1 VEISETMVAFFDAM
15 SEGILIIDID
25 ARIVFC
31 NKAYRNFLSKDLS
44 DLQGQILRDVRPG
57 ARLPEVLRTGD
68 SILHAPRQEAEDI
81 YFVNMYP
88 IYMGG
93 KIAGGLSVVTF
104 IQQVYQFQGVLEEIK
119 QHSKQI
125 LKHISK
131 ASNARYTFD
140 DIVAASPLSKQ
151 TIALARRAAVTEA
164 TIFLRGESG
173 TGKELYAQA
182 IHNASARSSN
192 IFLAINCANFNANTL
207 ESELFGY
214 VEGAFTGAK
223 KGGKIGLFE
232 AASRGTLFL
241 DEVSEIDLPLQAKLL
256 RVLQERLLRPLGGVD
271 EKAIDVRLIAACNA
285 DIESYVQNGR
295 FRADLYYR
303 LYNFPIRVPTLRER
317 RDDIDKLIAHI
328 LDDMSRKMKKSIS
341 MADEA
346 LYHLQRYSWPGNVR
360 ELRNVIEF
368 LSYLTDDG
376 VIREDILPETLKQ
389 PIEEKILILSQ
400 RVKQFER
407 NEINKLLRINGDNL
421 EGKRKTASQ
430 LGISLASLYNKIG
443 KMSTI
448 KGNVETGI
456 VVCPAESRE

>member
-1 VEISETMVAFFDAM
+1 MAAIFDAM
-15 SEGILIIDID
+15 SEGILIIDTD

-31 NKAYRNFLSKDLS
+31 NEAYCRFLNKDVF
-44 DLQGQILRDVRPG
+44 DLKGRILRDVRPG
-57 ARLPEVLRTGD
+57 ARLPEVLRTGHP
-68 SILHAPRQEAEDI
+68 ILHAPRQEAEDI

-88 IYMGG
+88 IYRNGEL
-93 KIAGGLSVVTF
+93 AGGLSVVTF

-140 DIVAASPLSKQ
+140 DIVAESPLSKR
-151 TIALARRAAVTEA
+151 TIALAQRAAATEA

-182 IHNASARSSN
+182 IHNASARSGN

-232 AASRGTLFL
+232 AASGGTLFL
-241 DEVSEIDLPLQAKLL
+241 DEVSEIDLSLQAKLL
-256 RVLQERLLRPLGGVD
+256 RVLQERSLRPLGGVD
-271 EKAIDVRLIAACNA
+271 EKNIDVRIVVACNA
-285 DIESYVQNGR
+285 DIESYVRDGR
-295 FRADLYYR
+295 FRTDLYYR
-303 LYNFPIRVPTLRER
+303 LNNFPINIPPLRER

-341 MADEA
+341 IADETS
-346 LYHLQRYSWPGNVR
+346 YHLQRYSWPGNVR

-389 PIEEKILILSQ
+389 PIEEKILPLSQ

-407 NEINKLLRINGDNL
+407 NEIHKLLRINGDNL
-421 EGKRKTASQ
+421 KGKQKTARQ
-430 LGISLASLYNKIG
+430 LNISLASLYNKIG
-443 KMSTI
+443 
-448 KGNVETGI
+448 
-456 VVCPAESRE
+456 R

>member
-1 VEISETMVAFFDAM
+1 MAAIFDAM
-15 SEGILIIDID
+15 SEGILIIDSD
-25 ARIVFC
+25 ARIVFG
-31 NKAYRNFLSKDLS
+31 NKAYCKFLNADFFDLK
-44 DLQGQILRDVRPG
+44 GQILRNVRPG
-57 ARLPEVLRTGD
+57 ARLPEVLRTGTP
-68 SILHAPRQEAEDI
+68 ILHAPRREVEDI

-88 IYMGG
+88 ICIGG

-104 IQQVYQFQGVLEEIK
+104 IQQAYRFQSVLEEIK
-119 QHSKQI
+119 QHSIQI
-125 LKHISK
+125 LKRISK

-140 DIVAASPLSKQ
+140 DIIAESQLSKQ
-151 TIALARRAAVTEA
+151 AISLAQRAAGTEA

-214 VEGAFTGAK
+214 LEGAFTGAK

-232 AASRGTLFL
+232 AASGGTLFL
-241 DEVSEIDLPLQAKLL
+241 DEVSEIDLSLQAKLL
-256 RVLQERLLRPLGGVD
+256 RVLQERLIRPLGGVD
-271 EKAIDVRLIAACNA
+271 EKAIDVRIIAACNA
-285 DIESYVQNGR
+285 DIESYIQDGR

-303 LYNFPIRVPTLRER
+303 LNNFPIVVPPLRQR
-317 RDDIDKLIAHI
+317 RDDIDKLIAHV

-341 MADEA
+341 ISNEA
-346 LYHLQRYSWPGNVR
+346 LYHLRRYSWPGNVR

-376 VIREDILPETLKQ
+376 VISEDILPETLKQ
-389 PIEEKILILSQ
+389 PTEEKISILSQ

-407 NEINKLLRINGDNL
+407 GEIGKLLRINGDNL
-421 EGKRKTASQ
+421 EGKRKTARQ

-443 KMSTI
+443 
-448 KGNVETGI
+448 
-456 VVCPAESRE
+456 R

>member
-1 VEISETMVAFFDAM
+1 MEISETMAAIFDAM
-15 SEGILIIDID
+15 SEGILIIDSD
-25 ARIVFC
+25 ARIVFG
-31 NKAYRNFLSKDLS
+31 NKAYCKFLNADFFDLK
-44 DLQGQILRDVRPG
+44 GQILRNVRPG
-57 ARLPEVLRTGD
+57 ARLPEVLRTGTP
-68 SILHAPRQEAEDI
+68 ILHAPRREVEDI

-88 IYMGG
+88 ICIGG

-104 IQQVYQFQGVLEEIK
+104 IQQAYRFQSVLEEIK
-119 QHSKQI
+119 QHSIQI
-125 LKHISK
+125 LKRISK

-140 DIVAASPLSKQ
+140 DIIAESQLSKQ
-151 TIALARRAAVTEA
+151 AISLAQRAAGTEA

-214 VEGAFTGAK
+214 LEGAFTGAK

-232 AASRGTLFL
+232 AASGGTLFL
-241 DEVSEIDLPLQAKLL
+241 DEVSEIDLSLQAKLL
-256 RVLQERLLRPLGGVD
+256 RVLQERLIRPLGGVD
-271 EKAIDVRLIAACNA
+271 EKAIDVRIIAACNA
-285 DIESYVQNGR
+285 DIESYIQDGR

-303 LYNFPIRVPTLRER
+303 LNNFPIVVPPLRQR
-317 RDDIDKLIAHI
+317 RDDIDKLIAHV

-341 MADEA
+341 ISNEA
-346 LYHLQRYSWPGNVR
+346 LYHLRRYSWPGNVR

-376 VIREDILPETLKQ
+376 VISEDILPETLKQ
-389 PIEEKILILSQ
+389 PTEEKISILSQ

-407 NEINKLLRINGDNL
+407 GEIGKLLRINGDNL
-421 EGKRKTASQ
+421 EGKRKTARQ

-443 KMSTI
+443 
-448 KGNVETGI
+448 
-456 VVCPAESRE
+456 R